1 MFRKST
7 WMVALGAVVM
17 TAGCLQKET
26 AQVIYL
32 GPDGAASWIVSEVNV
47 RSDEQASGGRTLEEQ
62 GYIGSVLIG
71 SHGVARALAALGPQ
85 EPVRTTVLRE
95 QRPFHVITE
104 AHYPAI
110 DRPLARLFTGLGI
123 KTSATLA
130 HTGYRRTLRVR
141 LDFATPAPQPETGLS
156 ELSDALES
164 VRFVLTEGRFEA
176 AEGFDV
182 ADGTSA
188 TLSRDWLERA
198 DKASEAET
206 AIEFVLTW
214 TIE

>member
-7 WMVALGAVVM
+7 LMAALGAVVM

-47 RSDEQASGGRTLEEQ
+47 RSDEQVAGGPAVEEQ

-71 SHGVARALAALGPQ
+71 THGVARALAALGPQ
-85 EPVRTTVLRE
+85 EPVRTTIVRE
-95 QRPFHVITE
+95 QRPFHVVTE
-104 AHYPAI
+104 ARYAAI
-110 DRPLARLFTGLGI
+110 DSALARLFTGLGI
-123 KTSATLA
+123 RTVAALA
-130 HTGYRRTLRVR
+130 HNGYQRTLRVR
-141 LDFATPAPQPETGLS
+141 LDFGTPILQQDTDPS
-156 ELSDALES
+156 ELIDALDNL
-164 VRFVLTEGRFEA
+164 RFVLTEGRFEA
-176 AEGFDV
+176 TEGFRLT
-182 ADGTSA
+182 DGTSA
-188 TLSRDWLERA
+188 TLSPEWLERV
-198 DKASEAET
+198 DEASEAHA